1 MSAVLLSHPHVVPVS
16 AGVAG
21 ALGRAGRLSL
31 FATGVAFNA
40 ADWTGS
46 VGRTLARRRPVLH
59 NRIVA
64 DIPPG
69 KLRALSLV
77 ELGSRGIAKI
87 VQPLAPSLNPY
98 NTLFAAHDAAVA
110 AMPWPRQT
118 TAIYAYEDAA
128 LWTFQRAARAGLE
141 RIWDLPARHYLATE
155 ELLRAERDRW
165 PGAIEGPP
173 HSEPGWKRRRKDREL
188 ELATKVSVAST
199 FTKESLERLDVRAP
213 IVVAP
218 YGFPTAQFSLRERRP
233 AGPFTVLVV
242 GAHNLLKGT
251 PYLLEAWK
259 RAAIPNAELHLVGRM
274 ALTKSFL
281 DDYAGAFIHSP
292 PIPRSALQERYA
304 AADVLVFPT
313 LGDGFGIVIQEA
325 MCTGTPVITT
335 PCGGGPECITD
346 GEDGWIVP
354 ARDIDALVERM
365 RACASDRDRTFA
377 VGQAARKRAERSTWL
392 EAGAALLRALDI

>member
-1 MSAVLLSHPHVVPVS
+1 
-16 AGVAG
+16 VAG

-31 FATGVAFNA
+31 FATGVAFNGS
-40 ADWTGS
+40 DWTGS

-69 KLRALSLV
+69 KLRALSLI
-77 ELGSRGIAKI
+77 ELGSRGIARI
-87 VQPLAPSLNPY
+87 LAPVAPTLSAY
-98 NTLFAAHDAAVA
+98 NTMFAAHDAAVA
-110 AMPWPRQT
+110 AMPWPKQT

-128 LWTFQRAARAGLE
+128 LWTFRRAARAGLE

-155 ELLRAERDRW
+155 ELLRAEGARW
-165 PGAIEGPP
+165 PGAVEGPP
-173 HSEPGWKRRRKDREL
+173 HSEPDWKRRRKDQEL
-188 ELATKVSVAST
+188 ELATKVSVASA
-199 FTKESLERLDVRAP
+199 FTKASLERLDVRAP

-218 YGFPTAQFSLRERRP
+218 YGFPTAQFSPRERRP
-233 AGPFTVLVV
+233 SGPFTVVAV

-259 RAAIPNAELHLVGRM
+259 KAAIPDAELHLVGRM

-281 DDYAGAFIHSP
+281 DDYAGKFIHSP
-292 PIPRSALQERYA
+292 PIPRAELQERYA
-304 AADVLVFPT
+304 GADVLVFPT

-354 ARDIDALVERM
+354 ARDVDALVERL
-365 RACASDRDRTFA
+365 RACAKDRDRTFA
-377 VGQAARKRAERSTWL
+377 VGQAARKRAERSTWH
-392 EAGAALLRALDI
+392 EAGEALLRALDI